1 MEVSQKSAARQVFG
15 VLFIYIETLPDVQEE
30 PYMRFSVLRV
40 SYLMNMKKILV
51 LVCLCLLTFLTVEAI
66 ETSDFTLSKIQVLP
80 IKDTQADRQY
90 ELYIKLPEGYSKNKD
105 KVYPVIYLTDAVW
118 QIELLSGSTEF
129 QMEDAIL
136 VGISWQKD
144 INEALMKEK
153 GEHVSRNRD
162 YSISKSS
169 NPEIQAKYQLGQASN
184 HLTFIRNDV
193 IKTIEKNFRTDPDN
207 RTYFGFSAGGRF
219 GAYILMAQPDTFKN
233 YILGSPSLWRD
244 IPLLF
249 SLENAALKSKASA
262 INLFISYGELEK
274 ELSPHIEEFVTKLKA
289 KKYEGLSSIKHIVI
303 DDSGHSD
310 SFPMLGVRSVKWLSD
325 LNNESK

>member
-1 MEVSQKSAARQVFG
+1 VR
-15 VLFIYIETLPDVQEE
+15 D
-30 PYMRFSVLRV
+30 
-40 SYLMNMKKILV
+40 LMDMKNILV
-51 LVCLCLLTFLTVEAI
+51 LVCLSLLPSLSALAS

-80 IKDTQADRQY
+80 IKDTQASRQY

-105 KVYPVIYLTDAVW
+105 KVYPVIYFTDGLW
-118 QIELLSGSTEF
+118 QIDLLSGATEF
-129 QMEDAIL
+129 LMEDAIL

-144 INEALMKEK
+144 INAALMKEK
-153 GEHVSRNRD
+153 GQHVSRNRD

-169 NPEIQAKYQLGQASN
+169 KPEIQAKYQLGQANN

-193 IKTIEKNFRTDPDN
+193 IKTIEKNYRTDPDN

-219 GAYILMAQPDTFKN
+219 GAYILMSQPDTFKN

-249 SLENAALKSKASA
+249 SLENKALKSKALA

-274 ELSPHIEEFVTKLKA
+274 KLSVHIEDFVNKLKA
-289 KKYEGLSSIKHIVI
+289 KKYQGLSSIKHVVI
-303 DDSGHSD
+303 DSSGHSD
-310 SFPMLGVRSVKWLSD
+310 SFPMLGVRSVKWLSS
-325 LNNESK
+325 LSKEEE